1 LNQVKNMSPPTAAYP
16 GIVTAVLA
24 AFFISGACGLIHE
37 TAWTRL
43 LRHIMGNTTFSIT
56 TVLCAF
62 MGGLAL
68 GSYLGGRFIDQR
80 QDHMRVFAILEGG
93 IGVYCLLLPWLIH
106 FVEPVYAF
114 IYQNTHT
121 SFYAFGLLR
130 FFFSGLIL
138 LVPATCMGATLPILS
153 KFLTRSTGLIGKSVG
168 TLYAVNTFGAVLGA
182 FASGFLLI
190 PNLGVN
196 GTIYLASFF
205 NLLVGAV
212 GFWLYRHTK
221 TWIVESPLPSIQ
233 ETAVVHKKDKKK
245 KHKKKSKK
253 KEPQIPRPEPL
264 SYARKIRLGMLWG
277 YGLSGFAALVYEIA
291 WARVLSLLIGST
303 VYAFSLM
310 LTAFVLGIASGS
322 ILFSRVVDRL
332 KHPMRTLALIQ
343 ALMGLSALLVVPF
356 MDRLPYFATGMI
368 SRLIESFWM
377 LQFAEF
383 SLILGI
389 MLVPTL
395 LMGAAFPLVTR
406 IFNQDS
412 TETGRTVGAVYGSNT
427 IGNILGSFVGGF
439 LLIPFIGI
447 QNSIFVAVGA
457 NIIVSCIFLGFT
469 RGVKPVLKMGFT
481 AALVVV
487 TTLGIVAIPTWD
499 PGRMSFGPFHEAS
512 RISLNTATSRSA
524 LEKMAARS
532 KILFHKEGLT
542 TTVTVKE
549 VAKGVRAL
557 YINGKPDASSLSDLP
572 SQELVAHIPLMFH
585 ASPKDALVIGLASG
599 ISLGSAGLHPLEK
612 IDCVEIS
619 PAMVEASRF
628 FDEDNY
634 RIMEDPRVNI
644 IIADGRNHLLL
655 GDQSYDVIIS
665 QPSNPYFAGVADL
678 FTKEFFELCKQ
689 RLNQQGIMCTWV
701 QSYNIDLAT
710 FQSITKTF
718 SAVFPNMTFWRA
730 GKSDCLLVGS
740 MDPLVMDYDRLKLK
754 LVQQGIRNDLERI
767 AVRTVPEFLSHLLMA
782 KEGVQQFSQEGL
794 IHTDNNSL
802 VEFSAPRALTRTG
815 FQWPLIAALEKSRD
829 PDLSFL
835 QTMQTDPESQ
845 ADLNLTKATSINFI
859 RARGHVFQ
867 YHILRNKNQTAMAD
881 QEISK
886 AVALNPGD
894 NMLKELNAK
903 GHREAFYL
911 ARSGKDRQAMAM
923 YQQMIA
929 RIPGDEK
936 AHFNLGLL
944 MKKQGNFRTA
954 LEHFRQAV
962 LYKPTYYTALYNV
975 GEISGQLGDFDG
987 AFTAYEQALDINSEL
1002 IPALAGLSRLLSI
1015 GPDHSRRDPERALG
1029 MAEKANRL
1037 TNNQDPY
1044 LLETLSLAYHAAGR
1058 PKMALATT
1066 ERALGFARKSG
1077 DHLFVKRL
1085 ERLMAD
1091 QTK

>member
-1 LNQVKNMSPPTAAYP
+1 MTTDRVSATSIKIAP
-16 GIVTAVLA
+16 VVLA
-24 AFFISGACGLIHE
+24 AFFVSGACGLAHE
-37 TAWTRL
+37 IAWMRL
-43 LRHIMGNTTFSIT
+43 LRHIMGNTTFSMT

-68 GSYLGGRFIDQR
+68 GSYLGGRFVDR
-80 QDHMRVFAILEGG
+80 RNDPLRVFAILEGSIG
-93 IGVYCLLLPWLIH
+93 IYCMLLPWIIH
-106 FVEPVYAF
+106 GTEPIYRF
-114 IYQNTHT
+114 IYQNTQA
-121 SFYAFGLLR
+121 SFYLFSLLR

-153 KFLTRSTGLIGKSVG
+153 RFLTASPDRIGQSVG
-168 TLYAVNTFGAVLGA
+168 ILYAINTFGAVFGA
-182 FASGFLLI
+182 FVSGFVLI
-190 PNLGVN
+190 PKLGVS
-196 GTIYLASFF
+196 GTIYLAGFF
-205 NLLVGAV
+205 NLLVGLS
-212 GFWLYRHTK
+212 GYGLYQHTK
-221 TWIVESPLPSIQ
+221 DWVQESV
-233 ETAVVHKKDKKK
+233 TALEKTTTPVRTDKKK
-245 KHKKKSKK
+245 PSKREKKKA
-253 KEPQIPRPEPL
+253 EPAVVIPEPVC
-264 SYARKIRLGMLWG
+264 YARKTVMGMLWG

-310 LTAFVLGIASGS
+310 LTAFVLGIAGGS
-322 ILFSRVVDRL
+322 LLFSRFIDHVRN
-332 KHPMRTLALIQ
+332 PMCTLAFIQ
-343 ALMGLSALLVVPF
+343 AGIGLSALVVVPF
-356 MDRLPYFATGMI
+356 MDNLPFFVTGMI
-368 SRLIESFWM
+368 SRLIESFWA
-377 LQFAEF
+377 LQLAEF
-383 SLILGI
+383 GLILLV

-406 IFNQDS
+406 IFHQNS
-412 TETGRTVGAVYGSNT
+412 LETGRTVGAVYGSNT
-427 IGNILGSFVGGF
+427 IGNILGSFLGGF
-439 LLIPFIGI
+439 LLIPFMGI
-447 QNSIFVAVGA
+447 QNSIFVAVGS
-457 NIIVSCIFLGFT
+457 NILVSGLYMGLSQ
-469 RGVKPVLKMGFT
+469 RVKPAIRIGFT
-481 AALVVV
+481 ATIILITV
-487 TTLGIVAIPTWD
+487 TGILSTPQWD

-512 RISLNTATSRSA
+512 RISLNTATSQRA
-524 LEKMAARS
+524 LEKMANQS
-532 KILFHKEGLT
+532 KVIYHKEGLT

-628 FDEDNY
+628 FDDDNY

-655 GDQSYDVIIS
+655 GGQTYDVIIS

-678 FTKEFFELCKQ
+678 FTKEFFELCKR
-689 RLNQQGIMCTWV
+689 RLNNRGIMCTWV

-718 SAVFPNMTFWRA
+718 LTVFPNMTFWRA

-740 MDPLVMDYDRLKLK
+740 IDPLIMDYDGLKQK
-754 LVQQGIRNDLERI
+754 MAQQGIRNDLERI
-767 AVRTVPEFLSHLLMA
+767 DVRTVPEFISHLVMA
-782 KEGVQQFSQEGL
+782 KDGVQRFSQSGL
-794 IHTDNNSL
+794 IHTDNNSI

-815 FQWPLIAALEKSRD
+815 FQWPLIEAIEKSRD

-835 QTMQTDPESQ
+835 QTMQTGPEHQ
-845 ADLNLTKATSINFI
+845 AALKLAKITSVNFI

-867 YHILRNKNQTAMAD
+867 YHILRNKNQTAAAD
-881 QEISK
+881 QEILK
-886 AVALNPGD
+886 AVALNPAD

-903 GHREAFYL
+903 GHREAYYL

-923 YQQMIA
+923 YRQMIS

-944 MKKQGNFRTA
+944 LKKHGNLKAA
-954 LEHFRQAV
+954 LEQFRQAV
-962 LYKPTYYTALYNV
+962 LYKPTYFTALYNV
-975 GEISGQLGDFDG
+975 GELSGQLGDLDS
-987 AFTAYEQALDINSEL
+987 AFTAYEQALDINPEL
-1002 IPALAGLSRLLSI
+1002 IPALASLSRLLSI
-1015 GPDHSRRDPERALG
+1015 GPDIARRDPERALRL
-1029 MAEKANRL
+1029 AQKSNDL

-1044 LLETLSLAYHAAGR
+1044 LLETLSLAYHAAGH
-1058 PKMALATT
+1058 PEMALATT
-1066 ERALGFARKSG
+1066 EKALGFARITG
-1077 DHLFVKRL
+1077 DRLLVKRL

-1091 QTK
+1091 QSK